1 MHRMKHLQNFLMLA
15 WAAETGLGGLGGLAL
30 FSPLP
35 LAVWNV
41 NGRERIPS
49 GKLT

>member
-1 MHRMKHLQNFLMLA
+1 MYLNDAWDEAFAIFFLLLA

-35 LAVWNV
+35 LAV
-41 NGRERIPS
+41 
-49 GKLT
+49 